1 MRKTPRRCRRMR
13 STPPITTHTRPR
25 PCASRDSCA
34 RLHDPL
40 CRYAKVSSVAL
51 RNRVQR
57 RRRMKKRD
65 HRHRHASSRE
75 DAAVAATSSDTRAGL
90 IISNYGATLQVE
102 DDDGAIHRCT
112 ARKKIEAL
120 VCGDR
125 VEWLATQN
133 DEGEIVAM
141 KPRRSLLVRPDVRG
155 LLRPMAANVD
165 QLVVVSARWRLWAV
179 VLVLSFFLFC

>member
-1 MRKTPRRCRRMR
+1 
-13 STPPITTHTRPR
+13 
-25 PCASRDSCA
+25 
-34 RLHDPL
+34 
-40 CRYAKVSSVAL
+40 
-51 RNRVQR
+51 
-57 RRRMKKRD
+57 MKKRD

-102 DDDGAIHRCT
+102 DDDGAIHRCP

-133 DEGEIVAM
+133 DEGVIVAM

-155 LLRPMAANVD
+155 ILRPMAANVVL
-165 QLVVVSARWRLWAV
+165 LVVVFALWWLLVV
-179 VLVLSFFLFC
+179 VLVLFFVVLL

>member
-1 MRKTPRRCRRMR
+1 MRT
-13 STPPITTHTRPR
+13 TPPNTTHTRPR
-25 PCASRDSCA
+25 PSTTRDTKA

-57 RRRMKKRD
+57 RRRMKKRA
-65 HRHRHASSRE
+65 HRHRHASRRE

-102 DDDGAIHRCT
+102 ADDGAIHRCT

-120 VCGDR
+120 VCGAR
-125 VEWLATQN
+125 VAWLAPQN
-133 DEGEIVAM
+133 DEG
-141 KPRRSLLVRPDVRG
+141 
-155 LLRPMAANVD
+155 
-165 QLVVVSARWRLWAV
+165 
-179 VLVLSFFLFC
+179 VLV

>member
-1 MRKTPRRCRRMR
+1 MKT
-13 STPPITTHTRPR
+13 
-25 PCASRDSCA
+25 
-34 RLHDPL
+34 
-40 CRYAKVSSVAL
+40 
-51 RNRVQR
+51 
-57 RRRMKKRD
+57 RD

-112 ARKKIEAL
+112 ARKRIEAL
-120 VCGDR
+120 VCGAR

-133 DEGEIVAM
+133 GEGVIVAM

-155 LLRPMAANVD
+155 ILRPMAADVD
-165 QLVVVSARWRLWAV
+165 QLVVVPAPRRTPAEAP
-179 VLVLSFFLFC
+179 